1 MLPLR
6 VTVHAGHKLTH
17 TAEQALSYTPWP
29 VPPSAPGER
38 LRIAVGPLKDKNM
51 RTYLFKK

>member
-1 MLPLR
+1 MRTEHEPNR
-6 VTVHAGHKLTH
+6 A
-17 TAEQALSYTPWP
+17 AEQALSYTPWP

-51 RTYLFKK
+51 RTYLFNK